1 MEHKAR
7 LVGRSLALR
16 LVDCGS
22 CNACESELAMLFG
35 PDFDAQHFG
44 IEMVPSPRHAD
55 GLIVTGPG
63 TSQMTDALI
72 RTAEAVGEPR
82 LVVALGDCAISGH
95 VHRDGYAAKCGVA
108 ASLDVDLQIPGCPPA
123 PGEILGALRRLM
135 RANAAGQGLAAA
147 D

>member
-1 MEHKAR
+1 MEYKAR
-7 LVGRSLALR
+7 LIGRSLALR
-16 LVDCGS
+16 LVDCGG

-35 PDFDAQHFG
+35 PDYDAQRFG

-63 TSQMTDALI
+63 TSQMTDALA

-95 VHRDGYAAKCGVA
+95 VHRDGYAAKCGIA
-108 ASLDVDLQIPGCPPA
+108 ASLDVDLQIPGCPPT
-123 PGEILGALRRLM
+123 PDVILGALRRLM
-135 RANAAGQGLAAA
+135 RPDATGERSPGS